1 MIPRLSSWACAWLTC
16 FLFTLA
22 HALLVDLSPRITSYA
37 ALGDSY
43 ASGDGAGSPRILPH
57 FDIACGRFSDAY
69 PVQIANSS
77 DLDIEEP
84 AFKNLACG
92 GQSTLT
98 VLRGQVPQIEDS
110 QIVTLTVGGNEVD
123 FFGILN
129 ECVHQWRPLST
140 CDTEW
145 QKSMSL
151 IESNEFIDNYGRLV
165 KETVQTLKPGARLLV
180 TGYAKFFNEETE
192 YCDHVTF
199 SRTDPSN
206 LLTREV
212 RTKLNDLINKLND
225 VIVAAV
231 QTYGAQ
237 YIDMDKIFEHHRFC
251 EEGVLE
257 PDPDRDDTWFF
268 NLRYTGDAGLIFD
281 DKGTEKLTLQGLLD
295 PIKDFFDLTRTF
307 HPTSLGH
314 KAIKEEILRQILNR
328 RQLIS

>member
-1 MIPRLSSWACAWLTC
+1 MIPPLSSRACAWLAC
-16 FLFTLA
+16 FFFTPA
-22 HALLVDLSPRITSYA
+22 HALLVDTFQRITSYA

-43 ASGDGAGSPRILPH
+43 ASGNGAGSPRTLPH
-57 FDIACGRFSDAY
+57 FDIGCGRFSDAY
-69 PVQIANSS
+69 PIQIANSS

-98 VLRGQVPQIEDS
+98 VLRGQVPQIQDS

-123 FFGILN
+123 FFAVLN

-140 CDTEW
+140 CDKES
-145 QKSMSL
+145 QKSRSS
-151 IESNEFIDNYGRLV
+151 IESSQFIDNYGRLV
-165 KETVQTLKPGARLLV
+165 KEAVQTLKPGARLLV
-180 TGYAKFFNEETE
+180 TGYAKFFNEKTE

-212 RTKLNDLINKLND
+212 RTKLNDLINRLND
-225 VIVAAV
+225 VIIAAV
-231 QTYGAQ
+231 QTYGAE
-237 YIDMDKIFEHHRFC
+237 YIDMDRIFERHRFC
-251 EEGVLE
+251 EDGVLE
-257 PDPDRDDTWFF
+257 PDPGREDTWFF
-268 NLRYTGDAGLIFD
+268 NLRYTEDAELMQ
-281 DKGTEKLTLQGLLD
+281 QGLLD

-314 KAIKEEILRQILNR
+314 KAIKEEILRQILSGR
-328 RQLIS
+328 

>member
-1 MIPRLSSWACAWLTC
+1 M
-16 FLFTLA
+16 
-22 HALLVDLSPRITSYA
+22 
-37 ALGDSY
+37 
-43 ASGDGAGSPRILPH
+43 LPH
-57 FDIACGRFSDAY
+57 FDIGCGRFSDAY

-77 DLDIEEP
+77 DLDIEGS

-98 VLRGQVPQIEDS
+98 VLRGQVPQIKDS

-123 FFGILN
+123 FFAVLN

-140 CDTEW
+140 CEKEW
-145 QKSMSL
+145 QKSRGL
-151 IESNEFIDNYGRLV
+151 IESSEFIDNFGRLV

-180 TGYAKFFNEETE
+180 TGYARFFNENTE

-212 RTKLNDLINKLND
+212 RMKLNDLINKLND

-231 QTYGAQ
+231 QTYGAE
-237 YIDMDKIFEHHRFC
+237 YINMDKIFERHRFC

-257 PDPDRDDTWFF
+257 PDPHRDDTWFF
-268 NLRYTGDAGLIFD
+268 NLRYTGDADLLSE
-281 DKGTEKLTLQGLLD
+281 DKVSEEPTQQGLLD

-314 KAIKEEILRQILNR
+314 KAIKEEILRQILNDR
-328 RQLIS
+328 PLVL